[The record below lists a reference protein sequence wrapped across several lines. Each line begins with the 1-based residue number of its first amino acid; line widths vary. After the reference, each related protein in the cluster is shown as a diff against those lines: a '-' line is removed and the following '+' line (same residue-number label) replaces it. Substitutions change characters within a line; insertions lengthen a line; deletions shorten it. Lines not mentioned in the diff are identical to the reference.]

1 MGSSF
6 LYIWKRTNSNSLLS
20 QLDSAI
26 NNNKIFNMSGGEQLR
41 DFLPIE
47 TVVEQIFELYVSK
60 KKGAF
65 NVCSG
70 KPISIKELVE
80 NKIKERGSSIK
91 LNLGYYPYPDYEP
104 MQFGSS

>member
-1 MGSSF
+1 
-6 LYIWKRTNSNSLLS
+6 
-20 QLDSAI
+20 
-26 NNNKIFNMSGGEQLR
+26 MSGGEQLR

-70 KPISIKELVE
+70 KPISIKELV
-80 NKIKERGSSIK
+80 
-91 LNLGYYPYPDYEP
+91 
-104 MQFGSS
+104 